1 MVTIDTFLPLMLL
14 ILFPYPFRAGKGD
27 TPVCGGNKD
36 TDWSCNTGDCKKLMQ
51 DMASEDKASTWNY
64 KHKALRV
71 SFQKDKCQTVVE
83 IGTARGGLAAY
94 MLMELHNITSW
105 HSIDPFAGG
114 YDKTDATSDII
125 VQAERKYGK
134 GNWKRSVIQRLGK
147 FQCRYQLHLGLSSD
161 RVNDFKNN
169 SIDCLFIDGDHT
181 KRGVKKD
188 IELYAKKVRPGG
200 SIYFDDV
207 GEKFKGVRE
216 AAFEL
221 IVANNLTLEPVGKY
235 DNYRVSVPIDVEL
248 NTSFQ
253 FDDDLVLPKPA
264 VWYGRK
270 HWPIYLG
277 STEDYRERID
287 AILTRQKD
295 RKRRVRRGYGSNN
308 SQSPERRLRGTQ

>member
-264 VWYGRK
+264 V
-270 HWPIYLG
+270 
-277 STEDYRERID
+277 
-287 AILTRQKD
+287 
-295 RKRRVRRGYGSNN
+295 
-308 SQSPERRLRGTQ
+308 